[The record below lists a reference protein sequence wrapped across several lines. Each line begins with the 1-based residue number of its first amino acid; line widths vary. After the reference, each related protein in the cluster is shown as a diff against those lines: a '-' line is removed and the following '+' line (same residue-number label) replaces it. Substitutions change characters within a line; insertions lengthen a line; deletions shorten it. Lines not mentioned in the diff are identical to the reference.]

1 MKTKNYF
8 MSLSKTLVL
17 FAEKKLS
24 PNLDHAPVLR
34 EQFGVLT
41 FGVIIPPA
49 SHRKF

>member
-1 MKTKNYF
+1 

-34 EQFGVLT
+34 EQFWILK
-41 FGVIIPPA
+41 FNIIYNINFRFEFHN
-49 SHRKF
+49 SQLR